1 MHQTTSSIS
10 GDLPPGITGG
20 QISERSWRK
29 LSFWLIRCAMIMTF
43 MSSLRPFVR
52 KRKKDYARKS
62 KTDYAGKNVGKTTE
76 TRRKGTCM
84 EKNK

>member
-1 MHQTTSSIS
+1 
-10 GDLPPGITGG
+10 
-20 QISERSWRK
+20 
-29 LSFWLIRCAMIMTF
+29 MIMTL

-52 KRKKDYARKS
+52 KSKKYYARKS
-62 KTDYAGKNVGKTTE
+62 KTDYAGKNDGKTTE